1 MSTTLRIA
9 KIFKPKKAK
18 KHLKNLQK
26 IQREKHHPL
35 IHKLHHVHK
44 FSKRTLFYVKEY
56 GSQSNVPK
64 TILKESIKIILFAS
78 IISSLGGLALEEIKQ
93 IFISMIPLVILL
105 PTLNDMVGDY
115 GTIVSSRF
123 STMLHKGEVKKRV
136 WQNPEIQKLFLQ
148 IVITA
153 FLTAVVS
160 AVSALGIAAVTES
173 GRTFTVLF
181 AAKVF
186 VITIIDVLILVL
198 LLFVTAIGAGLYYY
212 KKKEDPNNFLIPITT
227 SVADLGNMLVLA
239 VLVVLFF

>member
-1 MSTTLRIA
+1 MSMTFRIA
-9 KIFKPKKAK
+9 KIFKPRKAK
-18 KHLKNLQK
+18 THLKKLQK

-56 GSQSNVPK
+56 GAQSNVPK
-64 TILKESIKIILFAS
+64 TILKESIKIILLAS
-78 IISSLGGLALEEIKQ
+78 IISSLGGLALEQIKQ
-93 IFISMIPLVILL
+93 VFISMIPLVILL

-123 STMLHKGEVKKRV
+123 STMLHKGEVKKKV
-136 WQNPEIQKLFLQ
+136 LQNSELKKLFLQ
-148 IVITA
+148 ITITA
-153 FLTAVVS
+153 FLTAVIS
-160 AVSALGIAAVTES
+160 AGAALGIAAFSES
-173 GRTFTVLF
+173 GRTFTALF

-186 VITIIDVLILVL
+186 VITILDVMVLVA
-198 LLFVTAIGAGLYYY
+198 LLFVTAIVAGLHYY

-227 SVADLGNMLVLA
+227 SVADLGNMVVLA